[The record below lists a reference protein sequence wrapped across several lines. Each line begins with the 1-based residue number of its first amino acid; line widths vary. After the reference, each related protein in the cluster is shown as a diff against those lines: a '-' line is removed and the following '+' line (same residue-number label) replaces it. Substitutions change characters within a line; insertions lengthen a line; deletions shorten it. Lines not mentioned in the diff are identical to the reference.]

1 MQDGKTVVLHPRP
14 YTAANLALPCGKCIG
29 CKQAKAQE
37 WAARAMHE
45 AREHEHSIFATL
57 TYAPKHLPKGG
68 TLLPRDLTLF
78 LKRLR
83 QAMARTRCHPPAL
96 NHGRLRYLA
105 SGEYGDI
112 GGRPHYHAILFGVSL
127 SDAIICGHGKNG
139 DPLYASPTLDK
150 LWRYG
155 SVTFGELTMA
165 SAAYTAS
172 YTIKSIGTQ
181 CDPDGVVR
189 DPFIRMSLKPG
200 LGEKYALRYSSDLRS
215 GCLIVDGHPTR
226 IPRYYKKVLERPLVA
241 GPDPEREV
249 RRSRH
254 DILEEASLA
263 IHQRMAERFVR
274 DPRGRSTVGLEAEEK
289 IALRRRELTR
299 SKTL

>member
-1 MQDGKTVVLHPRP
+1 MVLHPRP

-57 TYAPKHLPKGG
+57 TYAPQHLPKGG

-83 QAMARTRCHPPAL
+83 QAMARHRSHPPAL
-96 NHGRLRYLA
+96 NHGKLRYLA

-112 GGRPHYHAILFGVSL
+112 GGRPHYHAILFGVQVTDSVL
-127 SDAIICGHGKNG
+127 CGHGKNG
-139 DPLYASPTLDK
+139 DPLYSSPTLDK
-150 LWRYG
+150 LWRFG
-155 SVTFGELTMA
+155 TVTFGELTMA

-181 CDPDGVVR
+181 CDDDGVIR
-189 DPFIRMSLKPG
+189 DPFLVVSLKPG
-200 LGEKYALRYSSDLRS
+200 LGEKYALRYAGDLRS
-215 GCLIVDGHPTR
+215 GALIVDGHPTR
-226 IPRYYKKVLERPLVA
+226 IPRYYKKVLERPLPPPKPSNA
-241 GPDPEREV
+241 AARAAA
-249 RRSRH
+249 RARH

-263 IHQRMAERFVR
+263 IYQRMAERGLR
-274 DPRGRSTVGLEAEEK
+274 DPFGRTQIALDNEEK

-299 SKTL
+299 NKTL